1 MPSDKRE
8 RQRANRASK
17 QAEQSKAIR
26 RQQLIKRA
34 RQLAL
39 LVAAMLLFA
48 VVLSFIN
55 SDDTSETESAP
66 SHPVVVVA

>member
-55 SDDTSETESAP
+55 SDDTPETESAP